1 MGNYCSTNKKN
12 TQTNRHSHSTTYSTT
27 YSGIKLK
34 SSIPDNLVVSNKIF
48 VWNDNVKKYIVLNS

>member
-1 MGNYCSTNKKN
+1 MGNCRSTNKKN
-12 TQTNRHSHSTTYSTT
+12 TQNNRHSHSTT